1 MDVGRWV
8 ALYVA
13 TVAGEDADAL
23 DLHAPMSV
31 HDLDSVDAVE
41 MVMEFEKAFACEADP
56 EQVLRGDRTLAE
68 LIEVLRD
75 RLAVCGPSLSGD
87 PANPPS
93 RP

>member
-31 HDLDSVDAVE
+31 HELDSVDMA
-41 MVMEFEKAFACEADP
+41 MEFEKAFACEADP
-56 EQVLRGDRTLAE
+56 EQFLRGDRTLAE
-68 LIEVLRD
+68 SIETLRD
-75 RLAVCGPSLSGD
+75 RLAVCGPSLSGH
-87 PANPPS
+87 PANPLS